1 MTKTGKLK
9 LIVGIVLAV
18 AVIVAVIA
26 VPLGSYLPYKA
37 RSEAALA
44 AAQKADLETLKSI
57 SATLNG
63 DVKLYANGKAN
74 VTSEDFTVTA
84 KYGGKYIQAEYR
96 TISPEDYTV
105 TVPATFADEGGVV
118 TVNYRGKS
126 AEVELALTPLIPVS
140 LAVSEMPYLI
150 AYETG
155 TTFDKTGMKIN
166 ATYNDGEVREVTGY
180 TAPTDPLTQGQS
192 SVPVSYTEG
201 ETTVTCDVP
210 VSVVTGLDN
219 GNITSIDVLGNYEVI
234 VGEKLSSPEVIA
246 TYAKTGNRRI
256 LDESEYIFNQPS
268 ERVEVGEQY
277 RSAVT
282 LVSDNSVYKE
292 FPVLLRSRYQGEE
305 STARTGSSAS
315 TGIAEWELVD
325 GKYVDS
331 GRTVGYAAFMGT
343 QAKLNKETSV
353 TFTVTVAAD
362 SEYDLTIRSN
372 NSYIVSSSGE
382 GSNAARELNLSHVMD
397 VSVDGG
403 EARAVDET
411 AIMPAMPSGTQDQLF
426 NTYLTTKIATLDL
439 TAGEHTIKLS
449 MHGTEYG
456 ETTKYN
462 EPPCS
467 LNLDWI
473 ELSSFG
479 TPDPDACEHDLTYH
493 AAVAPT
499 CETAGNIAYYTCS
512 ICLKA
517 FADTYGI
524 ERVVDVSVPA
534 LGHAWSEWVSDGAE
548 THSRTCSR
556 CDKTESEAHDIV
568 VTKDGTAHIE
578 SCTKCD
584 YSAETA
590 EEVGSVRIVTMPT
603 KSSYNVGET
612 LDLTGMKVHKFC
624 TCGDDLG
631 EVTDYTV
638 TPTNGTALTLG
649 TNVTVSCRIGD
660 KTFKAAVPVMISEKF
675 EAEAATVVGGGSKKD
690 NYNMYSYNDG
700 QFTSDG
706 TGTVIYEIFKVKK
719 TEYDP
724 DKEKSITFNVTSAEA
739 GYADVILRTT
749 NMNWR
754 GGNTAV
760 TGTKWDASEYKL
772 GDFYDLYINGVRQ
785 SIADSVIVPEVITG
799 DDFDNQEKDTPA
811 WARTRETFFDVTIK
825 HVKLSAGANTITFR
839 LAYKNDAQCN
849 AFSEFG
855 SEMFDYVRVV
865 SYGAESGHN
874 LTHVPAV
881 APTCVT
887 AGNIE
892 YWVCS
897 ECGATVN
904 ADGDPVTP
912 ELPALGHLWAEEWST
927 DETYH
932 WHVCTRPGCVAA
944 EKAEHVYDITK
955 YNDTEHWQECVC
967 GMKGEATPHELS
979 IEVSAKTNVYELGH
993 VFTAEDFTVAGNCE
1007 CGYSSPV
1014 AFEIIADGPVTS
1026 STTSVTIKAEGQE
1039 YELPVTPI
1047 VQVEDATRAEWHNV
1061 GDQSKAPTVEVYTKN
1076 DADKCGV
1083 ITGET
1088 AVVNNGSFKTKT
1100 ADIAN
1105 ADKYIKFT
1113 VTADKAGTYSLSL
1126 RIANGK
1132 WSGTGMKEA
1141 YLANT
1146 FDLMV
1151 GDSVV
1156 EIAEDAIIPGC
1167 SGNIGT
1173 NSDNTLTDCF
1183 QTFYTV
1189 HLADVELAEGDNVI
1203 TLKLDTVNA
1212 AEEAN
1217 MWGETAD
1224 YKIDYL
1230 ALSIIA

>member
-37 RSEAALA
+37 RSDAALA
-44 AAQKADLETLKSI
+44 AVQKADLETLKSI
-57 SATLNG
+57 SATLKDG
-63 DVKLYANGKAN
+63 VGLYANGKAN

-84 KYGGKYIQAEYR
+84 KYGGKYIQAEYK
-96 TISPEDYTV
+96 TLSPEDYTV

-118 TVNYRGKS
+118 IVNYRGKS

-180 TAPTDPLTQGQS
+180 TAPTEPLTQGQS

-210 VSVVTGLDN
+210 ISVVTGLDN
-219 GNITSIDVLGNYEVI
+219 GNITSIDVLGDCEVI
-234 VGEKLSSPEVIA
+234 VGEKLSTPEVIA

-256 LDESEYIFNQPS
+256 LDDSEFIFNQPYDS
-268 ERVEVGEQY
+268 VNLGGQY

-282 LVSDNSVYKE
+282 LISDSSIYKE
-292 FPVLLRSRYQGEE
+292 FPVLLSSVYEGEKA
-305 STARTGSSAS
+305 TALMGSSTS
-315 TGIAEWELVD
+315 TGVTEWELVD
-325 GKYVDS
+325 GSYVDS
-331 GRTVGYAAFMGT
+331 GRTVGFAAFQGA
-343 QAKLNKETSV
+343 QAKLDNETSV
-353 TFTVTVAAD
+353 TFTVNVAAD
-362 SEYDLTIRSN
+362 TEYELYIRAN
-372 NSYIVSSSGE
+372 NSYVVASSGE
-382 GSNAARELNLSHVMD
+382 GGYAARELNLSHVMD
-397 VSVDGG
+397 VSIDGG

-411 AIMPAMPSGTQDQLF
+411 AILPEMPSGTQDQLF

-449 MHGTEYG
+449 MHGSEYG
-456 ETTKYN
+456 ETTTYN

-473 ELSSFG
+473 KLSSFG
-479 TPDPDACEHDLTYH
+479 TPDPDACDHDITYIP
-493 AAVAPT
+493 AVEPK
-499 CETAGNIAYYTCS
+499 CETAGSIGYYYCSKCLQAYVDKYC
-512 ICLKA
+512 
-517 FADTYGI
+517 I

-534 LGHAWSEWVSDGAE
+534 LGHDWGEWESDGAE

-584 YSAETA
+584 YSATTA

-612 LDLTGMKVHKFC
+612 LDLTGMEVHKFC

-638 TPTNGTALTLG
+638 TPSDGTPLTLG
-649 TNVTVSCRIGD
+649 TNVTVSCKIGE
-660 KTFKAAVPVMISEKF
+660 KTFKAVVPIRISEKF
-675 EAEAATVVGGGSKKD
+675 EAEDAVSVGANGKWD
-690 NYNMYSYNDG
+690 NYAMYSY
-700 QFTSDG
+700 DG
-706 TGTVIYEIFKVKK
+706 TEFTEEGSGTIVYEIFKIKLSD
-719 TEYDP
+719 YNP
-724 DKEKSITFNVTSAEA
+724 DVEKSITFTVNSAA
-739 GYADVILRTT
+739 DGYADVILRTT

-754 GGNTAV
+754 GSNSAV

-799 DDFDNQEKDTPA
+799 DEFDNQEKDTPA
-811 WARTRETFFDVTIK
+811 WTRTRETFFDVTMK
-825 HVKLSAGANTITFR
+825 HVRLNAGENKITLR
-839 LAYKNDAQCN
+839 LAYKDGAVTN
-849 AFSEFG
+849 AFDEFG
-855 SEMFDYVRVV
+855 SEMFDYIRVV
-865 SYGAESGHN
+865 SYGIESGHT
-874 LTHVPAV
+874 LTYVPAV

-887 AGNIE
+887 AGNTE

-897 ECGATVN
+897 ECGATVD
-904 ADGDPVTP
+904 ADGNPIVPVT
-912 ELPALGHLWAEEWST
+912 PALGHYWEETWTS
-927 DETYH
+927 DETHH
-932 WHVCTRPGCVAA
+932 WHVCKRPGCVAA
-944 EKAEHVYDITK
+944 EKVEHVFEVKYSDSEHWKECICGEKTDITS
-955 YNDTEHWQECVC
+955 
-967 GMKGEATPHELS
+967 HEMSLV
-979 IEVSAKTNVYELGH
+979 VSTKKSVYEIGH
-993 VFTAEDFTVAGNCE
+993 EFTKDDFNFAMECE
-1007 CGYSSPV
+1007 CEYSTPTDPTE
-1014 AFEIIADGPVTS
+1014 FEVLSGPVTVG
-1026 STTSVTIKAEGQE
+1026 TTFVSVKANGVE

-1047 VQVEDATRAEWHNV
+1047 VQIEDTSKVKYSDNYSGHVEIDV
-1061 GDQSKAPTVEVYTKN
+1061 YSK
-1076 DADKCGV
+1076 DDSGKCGV
-1083 ITGET
+1083 VTGEK
-1088 AVVNNGSFKTKT
+1088 AVVDNGFFKTKT
-1100 ADIAN
+1100 ADIAS

-1132 WSGTGMKEA
+1132 WTKDDVMADAS
-1141 YLANT
+1141 LANA

-1167 SGNIGT
+1167 SGNLGT
-1173 NSDNTLTDCF
+1173 TPNNPMADCF

-1189 HLADVELAEGDNVI
+1189 HLADVELVEGENVI

-1212 AEEAN
+1212 AKEVST
-1217 MWGETAD
+1217 WGETAD

>member
-1 MTKTGKLK
+1 M
-9 LIVGIVLAV
+9 
-18 AVIVAVIA
+18 
-26 VPLGSYLPYKA
+26 
-37 RSEAALA
+37 
-44 AAQKADLETLKSI
+44 
-57 SATLNG
+57 
-63 DVKLYANGKAN
+63 
-74 VTSEDFTVTA
+74 
-84 KYGGKYIQAEYR
+84 QA
-96 TISPEDYTV
+96 
-105 TVPATFADEGGVV
+105 
-118 TVNYRGKS
+118 
-126 AEVELALTPLIPVS
+126 
-140 LAVSEMPYLI
+140 
-150 AYETG
+150 
-155 TTFDKTGMKIN
+155 
-166 ATYNDGEVREVTGY
+166 
-180 TAPTDPLTQGQS
+180 
-192 SVPVSYTEG
+192 
-201 ETTVTCDVP
+201 
-210 VSVVTGLDN
+210 
-219 GNITSIDVLGNYEVI
+219 
-234 VGEKLSSPEVIA
+234 
-246 TYAKTGNRRI
+246 
-256 LDESEYIFNQPS
+256 
-268 ERVEVGEQY
+268 
-277 RSAVT
+277 
-282 LVSDNSVYKE
+282 
-292 FPVLLRSRYQGEE
+292 
-305 STARTGSSAS
+305 
-315 TGIAEWELVD
+315 
-325 GKYVDS
+325 YVD
-331 GRTVGYAAFMGT
+331 
-343 QAKLNKETSV
+343 
-353 TFTVTVAAD
+353 
-362 SEYDLTIRSN
+362 EY
-372 NSYIVSSSGE
+372 
-382 GSNAARELNLSHVMD
+382 
-397 VSVDGG
+397 
-403 EARAVDET
+403 
-411 AIMPAMPSGTQDQLF
+411 
-426 NTYLTTKIATLDL
+426 
-439 TAGEHTIKLS
+439 
-449 MHGTEYG
+449 
-456 ETTKYN
+456 
-462 EPPCS
+462 C
-467 LNLDWI
+467 
-473 ELSSFG
+473 
-479 TPDPDACEHDLTYH
+479 
-493 AAVAPT
+493 
-499 CETAGNIAYYTCS
+499 
-512 ICLKA
+512 
-517 FADTYGI
+517 I

-584 YSAETA
+584 YSATTA

-638 TPTNGTALTLG
+638 TPLDGTPLTLG
-649 TNVTVSCRIGD
+649 TNVTVSCKIGE

-675 EAEAATVVGGGSKKD
+675 EAENATLVGVNKSVND
-690 NYNMYSYNDG
+690 CDMYSYDNG

-706 TGTVIYEIFKVKK
+706 TGTVLNEVFKVKK
-719 TEYDP
+719 SDYDP
-724 DKEKSITFNVTSAEA
+724 DKEMSITFNVTSAEA

-754 GGNTAV
+754 GDGTAV
-760 TGTKWDASEYKL
+760 TGTKWDAGEYKL

-799 DDFDNQEKDTPA
+799 DEFDNQETDTPA
-811 WARTRETFFDVTIK
+811 WTRTRETFFDVTIK
-825 HVKLSAGANTITFR
+825 HVKLSEGANTITFR
-839 LAYKNDAQCN
+839 LAYKNDATCN
-849 AFSEFG
+849 AFGEFG

-865 SYGAESGHN
+865 SYGAESGHV

-887 AGNIE
+887 AGNAE
-892 YWVCS
+892 YWICS

-912 ELPALGHLWAEEWST
+912 ELSALGHLWAEAWST

-944 EKAEHVYDITK
+944 EKAEHVYDIPK

-979 IEVSAKTNVYELGH
+979 LEVSAKTNVYELGH
-993 VFTAEDFTVAGNCE
+993 VFTAEDFIVAGNCE

-1014 AFEIIADGPVTS
+1014 EFEIIADGPVTS

-1039 YELPVTPI
+1039 YEFPVTPI
-1047 VQVEDATRAEWHNV
+1047 VQMEDA
-1061 GDQSKAPTVEVYTKN
+1061 SKVKYSDNYGSHVEIDVYSK
-1076 DADKCGV
+1076 DDSGKCGV
-1083 ITGET
+1083 VTGEK
-1088 AVVNNGSFKTKT
+1088 AVVDNGFFKTKT
-1100 ADIAN
+1100 ADIAS

-1132 WSGTGMKEA
+1132 WMESVMADA
-1141 YLANT
+1141 YLANA

-1167 SGNIGT
+1167 SGNLGT
-1173 NSDNTLTDCF
+1173 TPDNAMADCF

-1212 AEEAN
+1212 AKEAN
-1217 MWGETAD
+1217 TWGETAD